1 MQVFNINC
9 LRSFIQRLILRICK
23 LELIFSLYDLL
34 YQAYLVFY
42 FKIILQESLNEPQRL
57 PIFVFAI
64 PSSCSALPL
73 SLLRRPNDD
82 VKLQNN

>member
-57 PIFVFAI
+57 PIFVSAI
-64 PSSCSALPL
+64 PSYCAALPL
-73 SLLRRPNDD
+73 SLLTRSDEN
-82 VKLQNN
+82 K